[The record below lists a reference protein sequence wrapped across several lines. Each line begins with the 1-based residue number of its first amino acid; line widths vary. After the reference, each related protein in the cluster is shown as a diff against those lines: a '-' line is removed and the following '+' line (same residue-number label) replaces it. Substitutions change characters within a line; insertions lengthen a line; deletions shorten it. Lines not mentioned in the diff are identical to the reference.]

1 MELKSSKISK
11 EKLATCLEDIAC
23 RAGYAAMKYWNAG
36 DVETNWKKDGTPV
49 TKADLEADK
58 IIQQGLK
65 SEFSSIPVVS
75 EESTPT
81 FEPSEDPF
89 FIVDPIDGTKGF
101 RKGSPE
107 FTVNIALVENGT
119 PQAGVVFAPA
129 LNRMFISPCF
139 GHVIEKRGSITKQYK
154 KLSTTSGPLRVVVSK
169 SYHWKK
175 LEENFQIGMQAD
187 AVNVI
192 YSSLKF
198 CLLAVGEADLYPRFG
213 RTMEWDTAAGH
224 AILRA
229 VGGSVL
235 NLTEKQPLKY
245 GKPNYI
251 NSDFVAMVPSINL
264 YGE

>member
-11 EKLATCLEDIAC
+11 EKLAACLEDIAS
-23 RAGYAAMKYWNAG
+23 RAGHVAMKYWNTG
-36 DVETNWKKDGTPV
+36 DVETNWKQDGTPV

-65 SEFSSIPVVS
+65 SEFSSIPVIS
-75 EESTPT
+75 EESTHT
-81 FEPSEDPF
+81 VAPSENLF

-154 KLSTTSGPLRVVVSK
+154 KLSAASGPLRVIVSK
-169 SYHWKK
+169 SYHWKQ
-175 LEENFQIGMQAD
+175 LEDNFQLGRQAD
-187 AVNVI
+187 TVKVI

-229 VGGSVL
+229 AGGSVL
-235 NLTEKQPLKY
+235 NIAEKQPLKY
-245 GKPNYI
+245 GKLNYI
-251 NSDFVAMVPSINL
+251 NADFVAMVPGINL